1 MGLEDV
7 TAGILGARTYR
18 PQAYDQADPL
28 DYRLAF
34 SPHND
39 VGNAERLLE
48 RSGND
53 MIWVEALGWLVWNGR
68 HWDLKTGKMRTRQL
82 AVDAA
87 NRIYDEVTAVQDAP
101 KDKQPGKEFASEHM
115 KWARASGDAR
125 RLSGM
130 LAVAADFRT
139 READELDN
147 DPLLINLGNGTL
159 ALEGS
164 CETLRPHRREDLLTK
179 IIDIPFDP
187 DATCPTFRAFLD
199 RVLPDREVQD
209 FMQRSLGYSLT
220 GEIGEQCMW
229 MLHGAG
235 ANGKSTLIDLVAR
248 ILGPYAASIP
258 FASLVSDE
266 RKRGSEATPDLAR
279 LPGARMVRASEPRK
293 GVKLGEDTVKQI
305 TGGEPLTVRHLNRD
319 FFEFLPAFKVFV
331 SVNHLPTINGTD
343 EGIWR
348 RIHRVP
354 FTVII
359 PKEERDPKLG
369 DKLWAER
376 CGVLNWLLDGCRMWL
391 DGRLRPPAAVAEA
404 TRKYR
409 TESDALGQFTASW
422 TEPAEGCH
430 VQATRLY
437 EAYQV
442 WCEVNAVEPLSLT
455 LFGRMLVERG
465 FDKEKQGVI
474 VYRGLQL
481 TQQALD
487 ELQDRDSRRH
497 RKSYGSGSADD
508 A

>member
-7 TAGILGARTYR
+7 TAGVLGARTYR
-18 PQAYDQADPL
+18 PQAYDPADPI

-34 SPHND
+34 SPRND
-39 VGNAERLLE
+39 IGNAERLLE
-48 RSGND
+48 RVGD
-53 MIWVEALGWLVWNGR
+53 EVMWVEALGWLVWNNR
-68 HWDLKTGKMRTRQL
+68 HWDLKAGKTRVRQL
-82 AVDAA
+82 AVDTA
-87 NRIYDEVTAVQDAP
+87 NRIFDEVTAVQDAP
-101 KDKQPGKEFASEHM
+101 KDKQPGREFAVEHL
-115 KWARASGDAR
+115 KWARSSGDSR

-130 LAVAADFRT
+130 LGVAADFRT
-139 READELDN
+139 RTPEELDS
-147 DPLLINLGNGTL
+147 DPLLLNVANGTL
-159 ALEGS
+159 PLEGA
-164 CETLRPHRREDLLTK
+164 CEDLRPHRREDLLTK
-179 IIDIPFDP
+179 IVDIPFDP
-187 DATCPTFRAFLD
+187 TATCPTFRTFLD

-209 FMQRSLGYSLT
+209 FMQRSLGYALT

-229 MLHGAG
+229 LLHGAG

-305 TGGEPLTVRHLNRD
+305 PGGEPLTVRHLNKD
-319 FFEFLPAFKVFV
+319 FFEFLPSFKLFV
-331 SVNHLPTINGTD
+331 SVNHLPTITGND

-348 RIHRVP
+348 RIHKVP
-354 FTVII
+354 FLVTI

-376 CGVLNWLLDGCRMWL
+376 AGVLNWLLDGCRMWL

-409 TESDALGQFTASW
+409 TESDALGQFTSSW
-422 TEPAEGCH
+422 VERAEGCY

-437 EAYQV
+437 EAYQL
-442 WCEVNAVEPLSLT
+442 WCEGNAVEPMSLT

-465 FDKEKQGVI
+465 FEKEKQGVM
-474 VYRGLQL
+474 VYLGLQL

-487 ELQDRDSRRH
+487 EMQERDDLRRR
-497 RKSYGSGSADD
+497 RKGHGGSGDD
-508 A
+508 T